1 MVYSGGLFTGWR
13 PVFGGPARDFRS
25 GAPNGLPGGAIC
37 PAQALT
43 QSTMIMTI
51 RVTNWPFVR
60 LMLTASPAIETPAVN
75 R

>member
-1 MVYSGGLFTGWR
+1 MVYSGGLFTGRW
-13 PVFGGPARDFRS
+13 PVFGSAARDFRS
-25 GAPNGLPGGAIC
+25 GAPNRLPGAIC
-37 PAQALT
+37 PAQALI

-60 LMLTASPAIETPAVN
+60 PMFTASPAIETPAVY